1 MISIELTILT
11 LRRIIL
17 CPILLI
23 LIGDPVLSCMETEE
37 VGEGMKLLE
46 GEDGGRLWLGCKI
59 SR

>member
-23 LIGDPVLSCMETEE
+23 LIRDPVLSCMESEE

-46 GEDGGRLWLGCKI
+46 GEDGGEAVAGM
-59 SR
+59 

>member
-17 CPILLI
+17 CNILLI

-37 VGEGMKLLE
+37 EGIGGWRGDGATRRGGWGEAVAEM
-46 GEDGGRLWLGCKI
+46 
-59 SR
+59 